1 MAQYSYLA
9 PGMYTLKIISLSAGG
24 IESAE
29 RDIVI
34 EINPPFWSSWG
45 FYGLLIL
52 IIIGILYLIDRER
65 MKRIRSTQQ
74 IRSEIGFNLA
84 TDVTTT
90 LSNINLMSEMA
101 KRKADNDI
109 ERSKELIE
117 QISEKSNNMIT
128 ALDDMLWS
136 IDPSNDKMEKM
147 LQRMSEYADAM
158 KKNFDCEITLQAEER
173 LNTVDLNMKFRYG
186 LFSIFKEGLKSII
199 QLSDGKQTLI
209 NIDLYKNKV
218 LLKMQDNTAQY
229 ISDINNYRVA
239 EEMKKHAEA
248 MSAEL
253 DLQQDKN
260 GIYIFLMFPIK

>member
-1 MAQYSYLA
+1 MWRNTVIS
-9 PGMYTLKIISLSAGG
+9 PRHVHLKIISLSAGG

-45 FYGLLIL
+45 FYGLFIL
-52 IIIGILYLIDRER
+52 IIIGILYLIDRGG

-136 IDPSNDKMEKM
+136 IDPPMIKW
-147 LQRMSEYADAM
+147 
-158 KKNFDCEITLQAEER
+158 KKCCSACQTCRRNEENFDCEITLQAEER

-186 LFSIFKEGLKSII
+186 LFSILKRDS
-199 QLSDGKQTLI
+199 
-209 NIDLYKNKV
+209 KV
-218 LLKMQDNTAQY
+218 LYSCLTV
-229 ISDINNYRVA
+229 S
-239 EEMKKHAEA
+239 KH
-248 MSAEL
+248 
-253 DLQQDKN
+253 
-260 GIYIFLMFPIK
+260 

>member
-1 MAQYSYLA
+1 MGL
-9 PGMYTLKIISLSAGG
+9 L
-24 IESAE
+24 
-29 RDIVI
+29 R
-34 EINPPFWSSWG
+34 
-45 FYGLLIL
+45 LLIL

-101 KRKADNDI
+101 KKKGRQRYRTI
-109 ERSKELIE
+109 KELIE

-136 IDPSNDKMEKM
+136 IDPSNDKMEKC

-186 LFSIFKEGLKSII
+186 LF
-199 QLSDGKQTLI
+199 
-209 NIDLYKNKV
+209 
-218 LLKMQDNTAQY
+218 QY
-229 ISDINNYRVA
+229 
-239 EEMKKHAEA
+239 
-248 MSAEL
+248 
-253 DLQQDKN
+253 
-260 GIYIFLMFPIK
+260 F